1 MKVWK
6 KRVGD
11 IYLNPMWGD
20 LWILNK
26 IWNDDEGKEVWTLN
40 LVNDD
45 LQEELRCVEGFIKLG
60 NIYDICDEIMEREE
74 FMKKCGQ
81 RTR

>member
-45 LQEELRCVEGFIKLG
+45 LQEELRYVEGFIKLG

-74 FMKKCGQ
+74 FMKKRGQ

>member
-1 MKVWK
+1 MRVFK

-11 IYLNPMWGD
+11 IYLNPLFCD

-26 IWNDDEGKEVWTLN
+26 IYNHEEKKEVWTLN

-45 LQEELRCVEGFIKLG
+45 CQELLKYVDGFIKVG
-60 NIYDICDEIMEREE
+60 NIYDLVEKELDRSEDV
-74 FMKKCGQ
+74 
-81 RTR
+81 

>member
-60 NIYDICDEIMEREE
+60 NIYEICNKIVEGKEFRKKRERL
-74 FMKKCGQ
+74 
-81 RTR
+81 TR